1 MLLLAIY
8 NAKVKCTT
16 AHRILCGVWSW
27 WCDEFHS
34 CPFLPSSAMVFG
46 NKLGSPLLL
55 HFVHSLEMHG
65 STLGQDE
72 LIQFQ
77 ALNVIFLTKKMR
89 DN

>member
-1 MLLLAIY
+1 
-8 NAKVKCTT
+8 
-16 AHRILCGVWSW
+16 
-27 WCDEFHS
+27 
-34 CPFLPSSAMVFG
+34 MVFG

-89 DN
+89 DNWLYLKVAYNLAFCKWEEKNDACALSYS